1 METKKMLNFGRTIL
15 GIINATNE
23 ALLEH
28 ALFYFLSIYRRMKAR
43 LLRPKKK
50 GQRDTITYMEK
61 ELDEEGTQN
70 HP

>member
-50 GQRDTITYMEK
+50 RTERYNNLYGKRA
-61 ELDEEGTQN
+61 
-70 HP
+70 